1 MFNDGSDDNRRKQT
15 GQQSLALPLDECRH
29 EEIDQRHTRDTC
41 NGSCHSPLL
50 RGRFYGCDEGKADTQ
65 EDGHDSLGNQMED
78 ECADASRKQGGG
90 RVETDEQRHQYRRAK
105 GYEQKLDANNGLS
118 RGG

>member
-1 MFNDGSDDNRRKQT
+1 MQVAVLASDAIDEHGEDNQ
-15 GQQSLALPLDECRH
+15 H
-29 EEIDQRHTRDTC
+29 H
-41 NGSCHSPLL
+41 
-50 RGRFYGCDEGKADTQ
+50 FDEGKAATQ

-78 ECADASRKQGGG
+78 ECTDASRKQGGG